1 MYRVL
6 LVLVGVLMKTILMG
20 FFIPFT
26 RISRV

>member
-20 FFIPFT
+20 FFFPFT